1 MSCEEKYTVSY
12 TVEVVRK
19 DAQQRSRDSFYEA
32 HVERIT
38 YLAGELIHEK
48 VAGLAGARVSWF
60 STDSVDAVLITLV
73 QVGVAALVDFDFTTI
88 ASVSGAITDAIE
100 AAAIR
105 KFFARSIVLARK

>member
-1 MSCEEKYTVSY
+1 MKRNIQLYSRSVEKRCTPKI
-12 TVEVVRK
+12 TGFILRNTCRT
-19 DAQQRSRDSFYEA
+19 DQ
-32 HVERIT
+32 T

-105 KFFARSIVLARK
+105 KFFARSIMLARK

>member
-1 MSCEEKYTVSY
+1 M
-12 TVEVVRK
+12 RK
-19 DAQQRSRDSFYEA
+19 DAQRRSRDSFYET
-32 HVERIT
+32 HVERIRT

>member
-1 MSCEEKYTVSY
+1 MMHNEDHGILRNTCRTNK
-12 TVEVVRK
+12 
-19 DAQQRSRDSFYEA
+19 
-32 HVERIT
+32 T

-48 VAGLAGARVSWF
+48 VAGLAGASVSWI
-60 STDSVDAVLITLV
+60 STDGVGTILITLV

-88 ASVSGAITDAIE
+88 ASVSGAITDAIA